1 MTLTLLLDEH
11 ITPTV
16 AERIR
21 AKRPKIDVQS
31 IFQWR
36 NGAFKGVPDP
46 AILSAL
52 QTEARVLVT
61 YDIQM
66 LSEWSFIFTGET
78 PFAGIIFVD
87 ERTRPPNDPGGLVL
101 ALIAL
106 WDQNYMEDWTNRIDF
121 LRSTR

>member
-1 MTLTLLLDEH
+1 VTLTLLLDEH
-11 ITPTV
+11 ITPIV

-21 AKRPKIDVQS
+21 AKRPEIDVQS

-87 ERTRPPNDPGGLVL
+87 ERTIAPNDPGGLVL

-106 WDQNYMEDWTNRIDF
+106 WDQNYTEDWTNRIDF